1 MLKIPPECS
10 GSSKSSR
17 PFCYH
22 RDFPLPVTP
31 PAAHPR
37 GRLIAAAACAAFLVA
52 GQFFLPRLGIEDDEA
67 LFAMP
72 ILQPKYWEF
81 AIPVGKRQLALML
94 MTYLGTLK
102 TLLYKPLLHWFGAGV
117 WSVREPALAAG
128 AASIWLFYL
137 LLRRTVGERA
147 AVVGCCLLAA
157 DALYL
162 LTSVFDWGPVALQHL
177 LLTGGMLL
185 AVRFYQQRERW
196 ALAAA
201 FFLFGLAIWDKAL
214 AAWMLAGMGV
224 AAGAVFRR
232 ELRSLIRPGAAAIA
246 FFAFVL
252 GALPLLVYNCAT
264 GWATFQSNVQGDGG
278 EVAGKLEILRQ
289 TVDGRGLIGL
299 FTEEDR
305 PAPAPHRP
313 SGAVQHAAFAVAQAT
328 GHPVA
333 NFTRYGLLLALLLTP
348 FARGRDLRAT
358 LFAWL
363 ALIVAW
369 AQMAF
374 NHHTGGSVHHT
385 ILLWPLPY
393 LAMAPPLAA
402 ASRRIGRAGLPALA
416 VMVALLAGSNALV
429 ADEYYVRML
438 RQGGSIP
445 WTDAIFKLNAWL
457 KGSTVPI
464 YCVDWGILDNLRL
477 MSRGRLYV
485 RDAAEHTSRPA
496 PTAEDREIVRAQLSI
511 PDAVF
516 VVHTNLAEIFPGN
529 TERLMQAAAA
539 GGFHAQLLATIPD
552 SFGRPIFQVY
562 RFAQP

>member
-1 MLKIPPECS
+1 MKTTVP
-10 GSSKSSR
+10 
-17 PFCYH
+17 Y
-22 RDFPLPVTP
+22 
-31 PAAHPR
+31 PR
-37 GRLIAAAACAAFLVA
+37 GPLIAAAACAAFVIA
-52 GQFFLPRLGIEDDEA
+52 GQFFLPLLGIEDDEA

-81 AIPVGKRQLALML
+81 AIPVGKRQIALML

-102 TLLYKPLLHWFGAGV
+102 TLLYKPLLHWFGTGV

-147 AVVGCCLLAA
+147 AVVGVCLLAA
-157 DALYL
+157 DTMYL
-162 LTSVFDWGPVALQHL
+162 LTTVFDWGPVALQHL

-185 AVRFYQQRERW
+185 AVQFYRERSRW

-214 AAWMLAGMGV
+214 AAWMLIGMGI
-224 AAGAVFRR
+224 AAVVVLRR
-232 ELRSLIRPGAAAIA
+232 ELRRVVRPGAVAIA
-246 FFAFVL
+246 VLAFLL
-252 GALPLLVYNCAT
+252 GSLPLLVYNCAT
-264 GWATFQSNVQGDGG
+264 GWATFQSTVKGDSS

-313 SGAVQHAAFAVAQAT
+313 SAPIEKAAFALAGAT

-333 NFTRYGLLLALLLTP
+333 NFTLYGLALALLLTP
-348 FARGRDLRAT
+348 LARGRDLRAA

-363 ALIVAW
+363 ALIFAW
-369 AQMAF
+369 TQMAF
-374 NHHTGGSVHHT
+374 NYHTGGSVHHT

-402 ASRRIGRAGLPALA
+402 ASRRIGLAGLPALA
-416 VMVALLAGSNALV
+416 AVTAALAISSALV
-429 ADEYYVRML
+429 ANEYYVRMV

-445 WTDAIFKLNAWL
+445 WTDAIFKLNAYL

-485 RDAAEHTSRPA
+485 RDAAEHTSRPV
-496 PTAEDREIVRAQLSI
+496 PTPEDRETVRAQLSV

-516 VVHTNLAEIFPGN
+516 VVHTSQAEIFPGN
-529 TERLMQAAAA
+529 TERLMRAASE
-539 GGFHAQLLATIPD
+539 GGFHAELLATIPD
-552 SFGRPIFQVY
+552 SFGRPVFQVY
-562 RFAQP
+562 RYARP

>member
-1 MLKIPPECS
+1 MNS
-10 GSSKSSR
+10 
-17 PFCYH
+17 
-22 RDFPLPVTP
+22 
-31 PAAHPR
+31 PASHPR
-37 GRLIAAAACAAFLVA
+37 GRLIAAAACAAFVIA
-52 GQFFLPRLGIEDDEA
+52 GQFFIPLLGIEDDEA

-72 ILQPKYWEF
+72 ILQPKFWEF
-81 AIPVGKRQLALML
+81 AIPVGKKQLALML

-117 WSVREPALAAG
+117 WSVREPALVAG

-147 AVVGCCLLAA
+147 AIVGCCLLAA
-157 DALYL
+157 DTMYL

-185 AVRFYQQRERW
+185 AVEFYQGRSRL

-201 FFLFGLAIWDKAL
+201 FFLFGLAMWDKAL

-224 AAGAVFRR
+224 AAVLVFWR
-232 ELRSLIRPGAAAIA
+232 ELRSVVRPGAVAIA
-246 FFAFVL
+246 VLAFLL
-252 GALPLLVYNCAT
+252 GSLPLTVYNCAT
-264 GWATFQSNVQGDGG
+264 GWATFQSNVQSDSS
-278 EVAGKLEILRQ
+278 ELAGKLEILRQ
-289 TVDGRGLIGL
+289 TVDSRGLIGL

-305 PAPAPHRP
+305 PAPVPHRP
-313 SGAVQHAAFAVAQAT
+313 SGPMQKAAFALAGAT
-328 GHPVA
+328 GHPIA
-333 NFTRYGLLLALLLTP
+333 NFTLYGLLLAVLLTP
-348 FARGRDLRAT
+348 LVRGRDLRAT

-363 ALIVAW
+363 ALILAW
-369 AQMAF
+369 TQMAF
-374 NHHTGGSVHHT
+374 NYHTGGSVHHT

-402 ASRRIGRAGLPALA
+402 ASRRISRAGLPALA
-416 VMVALLAGSNALV
+416 AVTAVLCISSALV
-429 ADEYYVRML
+429 SNEYYVRML

-445 WTDAIFKLNAWL
+445 WTDAIFKLNAYL

-485 RDAAEHTSRPA
+485 RDAAEHTSRPV
-496 PTAEDREIVRAQLSI
+496 PTPEDRETVRAQLAV

-516 VVHTNLAEIFPGN
+516 IVHTNLAEIFPGN
-529 TERLMQAAAA
+529 TERLMQAASEA
-539 GGFHAQLLATIPD
+539 GLHAQVLATIPD

-562 RFAQP
+562 RFAADR